1 LFAGLSTSYLANLAR
16 AGVQPEDV
24 DVVINTHLH
33 ADHVGWNTRRDDG
46 HLVPTF
52 PNAQYVLPGPDMEYW
67 DPAGGHLPR
76 LAAANRNV
84 FEDSV
89 RPVIDSGQADI
100 WSGTHQIGRRLT
112 LHSAPGHTP
121 GSSVLAVSCDGR
133 TAVFTGDL
141 FHSPLQVIEP
151 YWASCYDEEARAAEV
166 SRRRVLSLAADTAA
180 LVLPAHL
187 PGARALLIDRHA
199 AGFQI
204 ALVRAQ
210 CRWQPADDRRPVN
223 GDADLVFPGF
233 ESKPHQPA

>member
-1 LFAGLSTSYLANLAR
+1 
-16 AGVQPEDV
+16 
-24 DVVINTHLH
+24 
-33 ADHVGWNTRRDDG
+33 
-46 HLVPTF
+46 
-52 PNAQYVLPGPDMEYW
+52 
-67 DPAGGHLPR
+67 
-76 LAAANRNV
+76 
-84 FEDSV
+84 
-89 RPVIDSGQADI
+89 
-100 WSGTHQIGRRLT
+100 
-112 LHSAPGHTP
+112 
-121 GSSVLAVSCDGR
+121 VLAVSCDGR

-151 YWASCYDEEARAAEV
+151 YWASCYDEEARAAET